1 LVEFPEDPGRDAPA
15 ALAFLKTRGILVR
28 GMGAYHLPH
37 CLRIT
42 IGRDEELRATHFA
55 LAEFVK
61 S

>member
-1 LVEFPEDPGRDAPA
+1 
-15 ALAFLKTRGILVR
+15 
-28 GMGAYHLPH
+28 LPH

-42 IGRDEELRATHFA
+42 VGRDEELRATHSA